1 MKLQFRHQPFQA
13 DAAKAVC
20 DAFAG
25 QPFRTPTYMID
36 SGLGQLSLSQT
47 QDFTGF
53 SNAPIVVTDDK
64 ILEHI
69 RTTQRQGGIKPSD
82 SLVGRFNLTIEMETG
97 VGKTYTYIKTMYELN
112 KRYGWSKFIIV
123 VPSVA
128 IREGVYKSF
137 QMTEEHFAEDYGK
150 KIRHFIYNSSQLT
163 EIDRFASD
171 SAINVMIINSQ
182 AFNARGKDARR
193 INMKL
198 DEFRSRRPIDIIA
211 KTNPILI
218 IDEPQSV
225 EGAATKERLK
235 EFVPLVTL

>member
-20 DAFAG
+20 DVFAG

-36 SGLGQLSLSQT
+36 SGLGQLS
-47 QDFTGF
+47 TGF
-53 SNAPIVVTDDK
+53 SNAPIVVSDDK

-128 IREGVYKSF
+128 I
-137 QMTEEHFAEDYGK
+137 
-150 KIRHFIYNSSQLT
+150 
-163 EIDRFASD
+163 
-171 SAINVMIINSQ
+171 
-182 AFNARGKDARR
+182 
-193 INMKL
+193 
-198 DEFRSRRPIDIIA
+198 
-211 KTNPILI
+211 
-218 IDEPQSV
+218 
-225 EGAATKERLK
+225 
-235 EFVPLVTL
+235 

>member
-36 SGLGQLSLSQT
+36 YGLGQLSLSQT

-53 SNAPIVVTDDK
+53 SNAPIVVSDEK

-97 VGKTYTYIKTMYELN
+97 VGKTYTYIKRLM
-112 KRYGWSKFIIV
+112 
-123 VPSVA
+123 
-128 IREGVYKSF
+128 
-137 QMTEEHFAEDYGK
+137 
-150 KIRHFIYNSSQLT
+150 SS
-163 EIDRFASD
+163 
-171 SAINVMIINSQ
+171 
-182 AFNARGKDARR
+182 
-193 INMKL
+193 
-198 DEFRSRRPIDIIA
+198 
-211 KTNPILI
+211 LI
-218 IDEPQSV
+218 
-225 EGAATKERLK
+225 
-235 EFVPLVTL
+235 